1 MPTEREKMLNGEY
14 YDSGDKELVELRQKA
29 HRLSQLYNET
39 FETQETKRKEIMD
52 ELLPNKGVNCSLQ
65 GPVQFDYGVFTSIG
79 DNFYANFNF
88 IVLDTCPVIIGDN
101 VFFGPNCT
109 IATPLHPFN
118 PVERRIKVRE
128 DGTLYDFEYGKPIT
142 IGNDCWFASN
152 VVVCAGVTVGD
163 NCVIGAGSV
172 VTRDIPANSL
182 AAGNPCSVIRKINE

>member
-52 ELLPNKGVNCSLQ
+52 ELLPNKGVNFSLQ

-88 IVLDTCPVIIGDN
+88 IVLDTCPV
-101 VFFGPNCT
+101 T
-109 IATPLHPFN
+109 I
-118 PVERRIKVRE
+118 V
-128 DGTLYDFEYGKPIT
+128 
-142 IGNDCWFASN
+142 
-152 VVVCAGVTVGD
+152 
-163 NCVIGAGSV
+163 
-172 VTRDIPANSL
+172 
-182 AAGNPCSVIRKINE
+182 